1 MARKNI
7 NTLHIYIP
15 PEANA
20 NYRNR
25 IQSPQPYIQPEYKSS
40 FIKNWLWGAAI
51 ILLAMLFYNRKDR
64 REIYALL
71 TSMGIIA
78 AIRSGRPIPE
88 SIRRRYFI

>member
-25 IQSPQPYIQPEYKSS
+25 TQFPVEPKPEHWLKT
-40 FIKNWLWGAAI
+40 FAKNWLWGVVI
-51 ILLAMLFYNRKDR
+51 IIISILLSNWKDR

-88 SIRRRYFI
+88 SIRRRHFI